1 MIPLYV
7 LCGLFVVALLYR
19 EREHDRQTSLR
30 EDAWRLERS
39 GLITRI
45 QHPEFIVAA
54 PETPAIPDEDYL
66 TEEVD
71 ESDLVGTIQMN
82 GNG

>member
-1 MIPLYV
+1 MIGIVCIALI
-7 LCGLFVVALLYR
+7 LFCVYR
-19 EREHDRQTSLR
+19 EWQISKERSQREKAST
-30 EDAWRLERS
+30 LERS

-71 ESDLVGTIQMN
+71 ESDLVGTIQVN